1 MNVQGRRKRGRPKNI
16 RWLDRVRVD
25 IKENGVSGEKVYD
38 RATWRGISSNI
49 DPHKNWN
56 KMKEKK
62 NYKNNS

>member
-49 DPHKNWN
+49 DPHKN
-56 KMKEKK
+56 
-62 NYKNNS
+62 